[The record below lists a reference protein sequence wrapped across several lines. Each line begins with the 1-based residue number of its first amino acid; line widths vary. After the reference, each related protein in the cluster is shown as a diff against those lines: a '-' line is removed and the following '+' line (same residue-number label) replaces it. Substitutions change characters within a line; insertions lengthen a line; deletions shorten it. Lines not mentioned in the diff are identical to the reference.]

1 MAPEIE
7 RLIKDDDLVG
17 MRLREMA
24 KTSRLTKEEE
34 VELAKRIER
43 GREAK
48 RELENG
54 RRHLSYSLRREYE
67 QLVEDGEAA
76 RERFINAN
84 GLLIVSV
91 VIKHFTRGKP
101 IELDLVQEG
110 ELGLIEAVERFDWR
124 RGHKFSTYAT
134 WWIRQT
140 VGRAVKEKS
149 RIIRVPSY
157 MSDKIGRM
165 LKTMKEFN
173 QENGR
178 MPTPEETSELMG
190 TSVEKVNLMLRAGMH
205 PISLDE
211 PAGEDEEDQL
221 GDFIKDERATDPY
234 EEANTKL
241 LRERINEV
249 LSELSPREAKILRY
263 RFGLADGESR
273 TLEDLGRKFGI
284 TRERVRQIEAKALHR
299 LRHPSRTRR
308 LREFNE

>member
-1 MAPEIE
+1 MTPEIE

-48 RELENG
+48 GKLENG

-76 RERFINAN
+76 QERFINAN
-84 GLLIVSV
+84 GLLVVSV
-91 VIKHFTRGKP
+91 VKKYFTRGKP

-110 ELGLIEAVERFDWR
+110 ELGLMKAVERFDWR

-140 VGRAVKEKS
+140 VSRAVKEKS
-149 RIIRVPSY
+149 RIIRVPSH

-165 LKTMKEFN
+165 LKTMREFN

-178 MPTPEETSELMG
+178 MPTPEEISELMG
-190 TSVEKVNLMLRAGMH
+190 TSVEKVNLMLRAGKP

-211 PAGEDEEDQL
+211 PVGEDEEDEL

-284 TRERVRQIEAKALHR
+284 TRERVRQIEAIALRR

>member
-1 MAPEIE
+1 MTPEIE

-43 GREAK
+43 GKEAK
-48 RELENG
+48 GELENG

-76 RERFINAN
+76 QERFINAN
-84 GLLIVSV
+84 GLLVVSV
-91 VIKHFTRGKP
+91 VKKYFTRGKP

-110 ELGLIEAVERFDWR
+110 ELGLMKAVERFDWR

-140 VGRAVKEKS
+140 VSRAVKEKS
-149 RIIRVPSY
+149 RTIRVPIH

-165 LKTMKEFN
+165 LKTMREFN

-178 MPTPEETSELMG
+178 MPTPEEISELMG
-190 TSVEKVNLMLRAGMH
+190 TSVEKVNLMLRAGMP

-211 PAGEDEEDQL
+211 PVGEDEEDEL

-284 TRERVRQIEAKALHR
+284 TRERVRQIEAIALRR